1 MGSGSERMET
11 RGPVRNAEED
21 LPDNGQRSARGAPP
35 ADLSVVI
42 PCLNAADVLPRQLE
56 ALTAQEWKGT
66 WDVIVADN
74 GSTDETCAIA
84 RSYERRLPS
93 LRVVDASDQRGRQH
107 ACNIGAR
114 VAGRAIVFIDADD
127 EIAPGYVAAVG
138 DALAEH
144 PIVAARIDDATLN
157 NGWILEG
164 RSGAQSRDL
173 QYGLGFLPFGS
184 GGTLGVQS
192 PVFAELGG
200 FAANMDYAED
210 VDFCWRAQLA
220 GVPIHFVSE
229 AVVRYRYRPSLR
241 SMYRQ
246 HRNFGCASVLLYRTY
261 RSRGMPGRE
270 TRAGLHE
277 WWGLSKGFLVIRSR
291 ADAARWSRRLG
302 RSVGRLRGSF
312 RYRVWYP

>member
-1 MGSGSERMET
+1 MEAREPLRNADAELPDSERFVP
-11 RGPVRNAEED
+11 RD
-21 LPDNGQRSARGAPP
+21 APA

-56 ALTAQEWKGT
+56 ALATQEWDGS

-74 GSTDETCAIA
+74 GSTDATAAIA
-84 RSYERRLPS
+84 RSYEARLPA
-93 LRVVDASDQRGRQH
+93 LRVVDASDRRGRQY
-107 ACNIGAR
+107 ACNAGAL

-138 DALAEH
+138 GALADH
-144 PIVAARIDDATLN
+144 PIVAARIDDASLN
-157 NGWILEG
+157 DGWILEG
-164 RSGAQSRDL
+164 RSGAQSHDL
-173 QYGLGFLPFGS
+173 QQGLGFLPFGS
-184 GGTLGVQS
+184 GGTLGVQN

-210 VDFCWRAQLA
+210 VDFCWRAQLS
-220 GVPIHFVSE
+220 GVPIFFVPE
-229 AVVRYRYRPSLR
+229 AVVRYRYRPTLR
-241 SMYRQ
+241 SMFRQ
-246 HRNFGCASVLLYRTY
+246 HRNFGRASALLYRTY
-261 RSRGMPGRE
+261 RSQGMPGRA

-277 WWGLSKGFLVIRSR
+277 WWGLSKGFLLIRSR

-302 RSVGRLRGSF
+302 RGVGRLQGSA

>member
-1 MGSGSERMET
+1 VQNVEG
-11 RGPVRNAEED
+11 D
-21 LPDNGQRSARGAPP
+21 LADDGQLARHGAPA

-56 ALTAQEWKGT
+56 ALTSQEWTGT

-74 GSTDETCAIA
+74 GSTDATEAIA

-93 LRVVDASDQRGRQH
+93 LRVVDASGRRGRQH
-107 ACNIGAR
+107 ACNAGAE

-138 DALAEH
+138 DALARH
-144 PIVAARIDDATLN
+144 PLVASRIDDSTLN

-164 RSGAQSRDL
+164 RSGAQSADL
-173 QYGLGFLPFGS
+173 QHSLGFLPYGS
-184 GGTLGVQS
+184 GGTLGVQHS
-192 PVFAELGG
+192 VFASLGG
-200 FAANMDYAED
+200 FAADMDYAED
-210 VDFCWRAQLA
+210 IDFCWRAQLS
-220 GVPIHFVSE
+220 GVPIFFVPD

-241 SMYRQ
+241 SMFRQ
-246 HRNFGCASVLLYRTY
+246 HRNFGRASALLYRAY
-261 RSRGMPGRE
+261 RSRGMPGRSK
-270 TRAGLHE
+270 RAGLHE
-277 WWGLSKGFLVIRSR
+277 WWGLTKGFLLIRSR

-302 RSVGRLRGSF
+302 RNVGRLQGSV